1 MNMNLD
7 MNLKLDS
14 LSEAAFELVR
24 KWRNQLDGNILR
36 TTQKLTKEMQANF
49 YHNEICNRSSN
60 HRFLGLYGYV
70 KTLKL
75 LACIGIVNIQW
86 ENRIGEISII
96 VNPEEVGKGYGT
108 ISFYELLKLG
118 FYSLNLDNI
127 FGECYS
133 CSPHVKFWQKM
144 IQDFNAEI
152 TVLPNRKYWNGFY
165 YNSMYFNF
173 NKDQYINIKIN
184 DTINFYNQFKEIG
197 AIEK

>member
-1 MNMNLD
+1 MNMDLD

-14 LSEAAFELVR
+14 MSEQAFEVVR
-24 KWRNQLDGNILR
+24 KWRNKLDGNILR

-49 YHNEICNRSSN
+49 YHNEICNRNSN
-60 HRFLGLYGYV
+60 HKFLGLYGYV
-70 KTLKL
+70 TSLKL
-75 LACIGIVNIQW
+75 IACIGIVNIQW

-108 ISFYELLKLG
+108 IAFYELLKWG

-133 CSPHVKFWQKM
+133 CSPHIKFWKRM

-152 TVLPNRKYWNGFY
+152 TTLPDRKYYEGMY

-173 NKDQYINIKIN
+173 NKGQYINIKMN
-184 DTINFYNQFKEIG
+184 DTINFYDELKKKEVNR
-197 AIEK
+197 